1 MNSFYSELIENR
13 PGPFFHQICSSPPVF
28 GCLKSNDLLSQ
39 VPELDWPAM
48 YSFFK
53 NESNNDLP
61 DFPIESLENLE
72 IMEIEDALGQL
83 SSFELY
89 ILFCRSM
96 LNPNGVST
104 LEEIGQDFNVT
115 RERVRQLEKKAI
127 AVFEKTIQSSQILDL
142 YFDYLYAQFSGTALK
157 MVSLWNESLQQTD
170 FVLNQQLQ
178 NLEYLLVSKNLILF
192 HGNPPTG
199 TSNRLQGLKL
209 LGNFELPEQSEEDY
223 QRKGLHLGK
232 KRYLMYHLEQSIG
245 ALLISS
251 LFTRETDIAGVVRN
265 TIEEHSLLR
274 IMYDGKFVQH
284 ISQGLLIYLTE
295 FDRTGSTDAF
305 RDFLFNNLLEQLS
318 LLDDSEI
325 ALLLGRYGIKNNTSL
340 NPSTTITIE
349 SPTINKNHER
359 TVDWYWFK
367 SPYMQKSLFEQYAT
381 VLAKLHTY
389 QTAHPKCAPL
399 RTIISFSRTSS
410 SYKKSSAN
418 LRSENSLAEKVAQL
432 LITLPIND
440 RIKSFDCLKH
450 EVPKEDIVG
459 FVLDNLVQTKDLLP
473 LKNSDLYFVT
483 KGTTTGLSNG
493 YGSAIRKFA
502 SIQNGF
508 PIEALIQG
516 MEHSRGKRGKTSS
529 ADSLRLLDS
538 DQLGAILDAYFDEVS
553 YQDGTVY
560 FDGPLNSDEELNP
573 SEIPLVNAFL
583 ANDGLLTLEEL
594 VQKVPDVGVHGSTI
608 MQALYGQSPL
618 FEKPLPE
625 LFHLRGWPTK
635 DYDSKLKVY
644 LEQIKQ
650 SGHAWL
656 ERGGWLIDTNNAN
669 KVTLKLSKTKISNE
683 IKIPIKLEEFFPLQ
697 DASEQPLHFVFPQSG
712 GRATVLLLQKPE
724 GFIIRNVSS
733 IHSVASVL
741 PGDTLSFTKISFN
754 EYEVEV
760 LSDVQFFDKLVI
772 NLGNMVSIDL

>member
-1 MNSFYSELIENR
+1 
-13 PGPFFHQICSSPPVF
+13 
-28 GCLKSNDLLSQ
+28 
-39 VPELDWPAM
+39 
-48 YSFFK
+48 
-53 NESNNDLP
+53 
-61 DFPIESLENLE
+61 
-72 IMEIEDALGQL
+72 
-83 SSFELY
+83 
-89 ILFCRSM
+89 
-96 LNPNGVST
+96 
-104 LEEIGQDFNVT
+104 
-115 RERVRQLEKKAI
+115 
-127 AVFEKTIQSSQILDL
+127 
-142 YFDYLYAQFSGTALK
+142 

-199 TSNRLQGLKL
+199 ISNRLQGLKL
-209 LGNFELPEQSEEDY
+209 LGNFELPEQSEEEF

-251 LFTRETDIAGVVRN
+251 LFTRKADITGVVKN

-274 IMYDGKFVQH
+274 IMYDDKFLQH
-284 ISQGLLIYLTE
+284 ISQGLLAYLAKYE
-295 FDRTGSTDAF
+295 QTGNQTAF
-305 RDFLFNNLLEQLS
+305 LDFLFSILLEQLS

-325 ALLLGRYGIKNNTSL
+325 AVILGRYGIKIGGTAFSDHQSGTKFSISL
-340 NPSTTITIE
+340 ELAGSGSKQDRSIDWAILNSRYLQKNIFTI
-349 SPTINKNHER
+349 
-359 TVDWYWFK
+359 
-367 SPYMQKSLFEQYAT
+367 YMN
-381 VLAKLHTY
+381 VLVKLREY
-389 QTAHPKCAPL
+389 ENANPKCIPL
-399 RTIISFSRTSS
+399 RTIISFFRTNS

-418 LRSENSLAEKVAQL
+418 LRSENSLAENVAQL

-473 LKNSDLYFVT
+473 LKNSDLYFVM
-483 KGTTTGLSNG
+483 KGKTLGLSNG

-508 PIEALIQG
+508 PIEALMQG
-516 MEHSRGKRGKTSS
+516 MEQSRGRRGKTSL

-538 DQLGAILDAYFDEVS
+538 DQLGAILNAYFDEVS
-553 YQDGTVY
+553 YEDGAVY
-560 FDGPLNSDEELNP
+560 FNGSLNSDEELNS

-583 ANDGLLTLEEL
+583 ANDGLLTLEQLIE
-594 VQKVPDVGVHGSTI
+594 KVPIIGTKGSSVG
-608 MQALYGQSPL
+608 QALYGQSPL

-669 KVTLKLSKTKISNE
+669 KATLKLSKTKISNE

-724 GFIIRNVSS
+724 GSVIRNVSS